1 MFYEVE
7 IINGEAC
14 IIRLTND
21 GLTYIDNNH
30 GRMPEFPLEFDGLP
44 VTRIEKVA
52 FSNKKIV
59 KLPKSWGNIT
69 ELGRLAFS
77 RNEISE
83 LPEDWGI
90 VSKIG
95 DYCFS
100 NNNIET
106 ISNWGII
113 QEIGEYAF
121 ERNMIE
127 KIDNWGD
134 LRVIKEGTFSR
145 NNLSEFTASF
155 RNIRWIKDF
164 AFAENN
170 IHNEIG
176 DMYMVPRVEFN
187 VFDANPD
194 DETLFAK
201 YRREKMRYR
210 QAAGN

>member
-30 GRMPEFPLEFDGLP
+30 GQMPEFPLEFDGLP
-44 VTRIEKVA
+44 VTRIEKAA
-52 FSNKKIV
+52 FANKRIK

-69 ELGRLAFS
+69 TLGRLAFLC
-77 RNEISE
+77 NEISE

-90 VSKIG
+90 VSEIE

-100 NNNIET
+100 NNNIKS

-121 ERNMIE
+121 EYNMIE

-134 LRVIKEGTFSR
+134 LRVIESGTFFR

-155 RNIRWIKDF
+155 RNIRWIRDF

-170 IHNEIG
+170 IRSEIG
-176 DMYMVPRVEFN
+176 DMYMVCHCVLN
-187 VFDANPD
+187 
-194 DETLFAK
+194 L
-201 YRREKMRYR
+201 
-210 QAAGN
+210 Q